1 MDTEKSNQQNQLLTE
16 VPPTL
21 QQLLLTLVKI
31 FYGIECYVI
40 FCYIQKKIILKEEE
54 LRQVC
59 KIDQRQLRKFLVT
72 LKVEK
77 FIKERLV
84 PQEVDGKVRKFT
96 YYFVNYKGAL
106 NVAKYK
112 IDHIRQKLEV
122 REKDDIHRAFYR
134 CSNEG
139 CKRQYDVMDMGKI
152 FDPFTQEMRCWQ
164 CHSLVEQDELASGPS
179 STTRSSM
186 AKFNEQMTGIFSL
199 IKQMD
204 GIRFGREI
212 TEPTIQAPIF
222 KSEGETIE
230 LETRKVASLG
240 QRAFFGAGKTRSDL
254 YGGDITVSIGDDNIE
269 KTLEAKAEIPWLLS
283 AKQVDVDTTQLD
295 GYKQTENIN
304 NASTSSQQ
312 IIKIT
317 NQQNDHLEGNKDEEE
332 EEVKIKRPR
341 RDEIALLLADEEQ
354 EESKQKE
361 ETQIGGSGKDD
372 DSALRSSLKN
382 QQQLEE
388 DVEEEEEVFVFVQ
401 GERYRVDDI
410 NEALLA
416 KMSEQEKSDYCER
429 MQNAYA
435 DFY

>member
-1 MDTEKSNQQNQLLTE
+1 MDAEKSNQQNQLLTE

-199 IKQMD
+199 LKQMD

-283 AKQVDVDTTQLD
+283 AKQVDVD
-295 GYKQTENIN
+295 
-304 NASTSSQQ
+304 ST
-312 IIKIT
+312 
-317 NQQNDHLEGNKDEEE
+317 
-332 EEVKIKRPR
+332 
-341 RDEIALLLADEEQ
+341 
-354 EESKQKE
+354 
-361 ETQIGGSGKDD
+361 
-372 DSALRSSLKN
+372 
-382 QQQLEE
+382 
-388 DVEEEEEVFVFVQ
+388 
-401 GERYRVDDI
+401 
-410 NEALLA
+410 
-416 KMSEQEKSDYCER
+416 
-429 MQNAYA
+429 
-435 DFY
+435 

>member
-1 MDTEKSNQQNQLLTE
+1 MDTEKSNLNTQVLTE
-16 VPPTL
+16 VPITL

-54 LRQVC
+54 LRQVV

-134 CSNEG
+134 CSNES

-164 CHSLVEQDELASGPS
+164 CNGLVEQDELASGPS
-179 STTRSSM
+179 QTTRSSM

-199 IKQMD
+199 LKQMD
-204 GIRFGREI
+204 GVRFGREI
-212 TEPTIQAPIF
+212 TEPPIQAPIF

-240 QRAFFGAGKTRSDL
+240 NRAFFGAGKTRSDL

-269 KTLEAKAEIPWLLS
+269 KTLETKAEIPWLLA
-283 AKQVDVDTTQLD
+283 AKQVDDNTQSD
-295 GYKQTENIN
+295 GYQQIEE
-304 NASTSSQQ
+304 NASTSSPTTFNIDQQ
-312 IIKIT
+312 SE
-317 NQQNDHLEGNKDEEE
+317 HMENKEEE
-332 EEVKIKRPR
+332 GEKVKRPR
-341 RDEIALLLADEEQ
+341 RDEIAMLLAEE
-354 EESKQKE
+354 EESKQQE
-361 ETQIGGSGKDD
+361 DTPQAGSSKDD
-372 DSALRSSLKN
+372 LALQSSPKN
-382 QQQLEE
+382 HQMEE
-388 DVEEEEEVFVFVQ
+388 YDDVFVFVQ
-401 GERYRVDDI
+401 GERFRVDDI
-410 NEALLA
+410 DETLLA
-416 KMSEQEKSDYCER
+416 RMSDQEKSDYCER